1 MTNKKKHLP
10 NNRRC
15 FPKTKD
21 QFNYFLVGAVAGAL
35 EFDDFIVEFE
45 DVVFAGFIAL
55 LVELLVVVML
65 DGIVLVVATGAG
77 VLAGVEGLVLALLA
91 GVSPQAIPIAP
102 NTRTA
107 DKAIIFFIKD
117 SPIFSKIRS
126 NFKNGNV

>member
-1 MTNKKKHLP
+1 
-10 NNRRC
+10 
-15 FPKTKD
+15 
-21 QFNYFLVGAVAGAL
+21 LVGAVAGAL

-91 GVSPQAIPIAP
+91 GVSPQAIPNAP
-102 NTRTA
+102 RPRTA
-107 DKAIIFFIKD
+107 ESTITFFICLRT
-117 SPIFSKIRS
+117 PIFLKD
-126 NFKNGNV
+126 

>member
-1 MTNKKKHLP
+1 M
-10 NNRRC
+10 
-15 FPKTKD
+15 
-21 QFNYFLVGAVAGAL
+21 VGAVAGAL

-91 GVSPQAIPIAP
+91 GVSPQAIPNAP
-102 NTRTA
+102 RPRTA
-107 DKAIIFFIKD
+107 ESTITFFICLRT
-117 SPIFSKIRS
+117 PIFLKD
-126 NFKNGNV
+126 

>member
-1 MTNKKKHLP
+1 MTEKSTSQTKGGAFSKKLRP
-10 NNRRC
+10 V
-15 FPKTKD
+15 
-21 QFNYFLVGAVAGAL
+21 NYFLVGAVAGAL

-91 GVSPQAIPIAP
+91 GVSPQAIPNAP
-102 NTRTA
+102 RPRTA
-107 DKAIIFFIKD
+107 ESTITFFICLRT
-117 SPIFSKIRS
+117 PIFLKD
-126 NFKNGNV
+126 